1 MKLAYTA
8 GPYRAK
14 TLHGV
19 MENIRAAEL
28 TAIDLWRIGFAVIC
42 PHKNTALLD
51 GTLGEDDSHIWIEGD
66 LVMLERCDCIVMI
79 PGWERSE
86 GARAEKEFA
95 EDAKIPVFHWPMDKD
110 ELCMFRDEVYLD
122 FDGCK

>member
-19 MENIRAAEL
+19 MENIGNAES
-28 TAIDLWRIGFAVIC
+28 AMIDLLRLGYAVIC

-51 GTLGEDDSHIWIEGD
+51 GTLGEDDSYIWIEGD

-86 GARAEKEFA
+86 GAKAEKKFA
-95 EDAKIPVFHWPMDKD
+95 ESKGIPIFYWPRDCI
-110 ELCMFRDEVYLD
+110 EITMFALII
-122 FDGCK
+122 

>member
-19 MENIRAAEL
+19 MENIGNAES
-28 TAIDLWRIGFAVIC
+28 AMIDLLRLGYAVIC

-51 GTLGEDDSHIWIEGD
+51 GVMGNNDANFWLKMD

-86 GARAEKEFA
+86 GAKAEKKFA
-95 EDAKIPVFHWPMDKD
+95 ESKGIPIFYWPRDCI
-110 ELCMFRDEVYLD
+110 EITMFALII
-122 FDGCK
+122 

>member
-1 MKLAYTA
+1 MD
-8 GPYRAK
+8 
-14 TLHGV
+14 
-19 MENIRAAEL
+19 NIRAAEL

-51 GTLGEDDSHIWIEGD
+51 GTLGDDDSHIWLEGD

-86 GARAEKEFA
+86 GAKAEKEFA
-95 EDAKIPVFHWPMDKD
+95 KERDIPVFYWPRDCI
-110 ELCMFRDEVYLD
+110 EITMFVDMR
-122 FDGCK
+122 

>member
-14 TLHGV
+14 TLNGV
-19 MENIRAAEL
+19 IENIRLAESV
-28 TAIDLWRIGFAVIC
+28 AVDLWRLGYAVIC

-51 GTLGEDDSHIWIEGD
+51 GTLGEDDSHIWLEGD

-79 PGWERSE
+79 PGWEMSE
-86 GARAEKEFA
+86 GAKPELNFARAKG
-95 EDAKIPVFHWPMDKD
+95 IPVFYWPRDVV
-110 ELCMFRDEVYLD
+110 ELEMFGDMR
-122 FDGCK
+122 

>member
-86 GARAEKEFA
+86 GAKAEKKFA
-95 EDAKIPVFHWPMDKD
+95 ESKGIPIFYWPRDCI
-110 ELCMFRDEVYLD
+110 EITMFAGRIGDTDNSE
-122 FDGCK
+122 